1 MAGYQNEEITEP
13 VRIPIDDVVIG
24 TFTEDYHL
32 SEVEFE
38 RIKVGQPKTLGFAY
52 SLLGIT
58 IGFGAT
64 VTAKINDQR
73 DLSEVSAGEW
83 QTLGVLAVATGLVFI
98 IGLWLPNK
106 RKTVLKKID
115 EHFEYAQTRKQ
126 AVERVTF

>member
-1 MAGYQNEEITEP
+1 MAGYQNEEITKP

-38 RIKVGQPKTLGFAY
+38 RIKVGQPKTLGLAY

-64 VTAKINDQR
+64 VSSKISDQR
-73 DLSEVSAGEW
+73 GLSEVSSGDW
-83 QTLGVLAVATGLVFI
+83 QTLGVLVLATAFVFV
-98 IGLWLPNK
+98 IGLCLPNK

-115 EHFEYAQTRKQ
+115 EHFEYAETRKQ